1 MADDDVSPYTRRQCR
16 VLQTHLQN
24 LLQEKASRAVYRIV
38 AFMGYG
44 DYLDQCGADKS
55 RAEILEALG
64 AQESDPLRLLERLEI
79 PFTLHQADVDES
91 DLSAVTMA
99 HKLGVDP
106 GCVFKTLVARGDK
119 TGVIM
124 ACIPAAAELN
134 LKALATASG
143 NKHVEMVHLK
153 EVLPL
158 TGYIRG
164 GSQKG
169 LPRLSG

>member
-1 MADDDVSPYTRRQCR
+1 MSSKKIAKT
-16 VLQTHLQN
+16 N
-24 LLQEKASRAVYRIV
+24 AA
-38 AFMGYG
+38 
-44 DYLDQCGADKS
+44 
-55 RAEILEALG
+55 
-64 AQESDPLRLLERLEI
+64 RLLERLAI

-164 GSQKG
+164 GCSPLAAKNHPLGADLHQRRTARG
-169 LPRLSG
+169 AALPFAGRPVPGHRRHHGRDRQ

>member
-1 MADDDVSPYTRRQCR
+1 MSSKKIAKT
-16 VLQTHLQN
+16 N
-24 LLQEKASRAVYRIV
+24 AA
-38 AFMGYG
+38 
-44 DYLDQCGADKS
+44 
-55 RAEILEALG
+55 
-64 AQESDPLRLLERLEI
+64 RLLERLEI

-143 NKHVEMVHLK
+143 NKHVEMVPLK
-153 EVLPL
+153 EVQPL

-164 GSQKG
+164 GCSPLAGKKHYPVFVDESAILHERIYVSAGHRGVQ
-169 LPRLSG
+169 LRLAPDDLLRAVEGTYAAIARY